1 MPILSGQVLT
11 AGQLTRLQP
20 RPYDVTASGNLA
32 LGTAE
37 ADVPGASITLT
48 TLAANAVYVA
58 TGTFSFDIT
67 TATTAFASGALDVDG
82 TAPSGQA
89 RWSGEVGTDFG
100 PAVQQWSGTLPAV
113 GNHTFKLRGSMSAG
127 TGITILGAYTRLIV
141 TVYEVV

>member
-1 MPILSGQVLT
+1 MPVYAGQNLT
-11 AGQLTRLQP
+11 AGQFNRLQP
-20 RPYDVTASGNLA
+20 RPSEVTASGNLA
-32 LGTAE
+32 LTTTE
-37 ADVPGASITLT
+37 VDVPGASLTLAT
-48 TLAANAVYVA
+48 TAANALYVA
-58 TGTFSFDIT
+58 TATFSFDIT

-113 GNHTFKLRGSMSAG
+113 GNHTFKLRGSMSTG

-141 TVYEVV
+141 VIYEVV